1 MFDWLTLAI
10 ALLKLVNAIVSWA
23 HDNGMINEGRRQVL
37 AELAANIAAKSKVRD
52 QIKDE
57 VDGMS
62 EDQVDSELGGL
73 VDPPAGGK
81 P

>member
-10 ALLKLVNAIVSWA
+10 ALLKLVNAIINWA
-23 HDNGMINEGRRQVL
+23 HDNGMINEGRRQVI
-37 AELAANIAAKSKVRD
+37 AEMAANIAAKTKIRD

-73 VDPPAGGK
+73 VDPPGSGK